1 MMIMIAPAKKIRP
14 VIDYMDAKQMPIFI
28 NKTEQL
34 LAELKKKSKEDCKKM
49 LSCSDSIAKWTYD
62 SYQQMDL
69 YHNVVP
75 ALLAFDGI
83 QYKYMAPD
91 VFTDECFAYVQK
103 HLRILSAFYGI
114 LTPFDGI
121 VPYRLE
127 LDSPFRTS
135 FCHSLYDFW
144 KDTIYQNITLE
155 DKQIL
160 DLSSKQ
166 YGKAVKRFLQ
176 KDVQCVTCYF
186 LEEEQGKYREKGV
199 YVKMARGEMVRWL
212 AENNIQSF
220 EEVKQ
225 FSRLGYQFDEKLSDD
240 VSYCFVRHHTVK

>member
-1 MMIMIAPAKKIRP
+1 MIAPAKKIRP
-14 VIDYMDAKQMPIFI
+14 VIDYIDAKQMPVFM
-28 NKTEQL
+28 KQTEKL
-34 LAELKKKSKEDCKKM
+34 LVELKKKTKEECREM
-49 LSCSDSIAKWTYD
+49 LSCSDRIAMWTYN

-69 YHNVVP
+69 YDNVVP

-83 QYKYMAPD
+83 QFKYMAPD

-127 LDSPFRTS
+127 LDSPFHTS
-135 FCHSLYDFW
+135 YCHSLYDFW
-144 KDTIYQNITLE
+144 KDSIYKNIVSQ
-155 DKQIL
+155 DRQIL

-166 YGKAVKRFLQ
+166 YGKIIKRFLE
-176 KDVQCVTCYF
+176 KDVRCVTCYF
-186 LEEEQGKYREKGV
+186 LEEEQGKQREKGV

-212 AENNIQSF
+212 AENNIQDF
-220 EEVKQ
+220 EDVKL
-225 FSRLGYQFDEKLSDD
+225 FSRLGYRFDERLSDD
-240 VSYCFVRHHTVK
+240 DSYCFVRHHTVK

>member
-1 MMIMIAPAKKIRP
+1 MMIIIAPAKKIRP
-14 VIDYMDAKQMPIFI
+14 VVDYIDAKQMPVFI
-28 NKTEQL
+28 RQTEKL
-34 LAELKKKSKEDCKKM
+34 LAELKKKTKEECKEM
-49 LSCSDSIAKWTYD
+49 LSCSDSIAWWTYD
-62 SYQQMDL
+62 SYQNMNL
-69 YHNVVP
+69 YDNAVP

-83 QYKYMAPD
+83 QFKYMAPD

-127 LDSPFRTS
+127 LDSPFHTS
-135 FCHSLYDFW
+135 YCHSLYDFW
-144 KDTIYQNITLE
+144 KDSIYQNIVSE

-166 YGKAVKRFLQ
+166 YGKIIKRFLE
-176 KDVQCVTCYF
+176 KDVHCVTCYF
-186 LEEEQGKYREKGV
+186 LEEEQGKRREKGV

-212 AENNIQSF
+212 AENNIQNF
-220 EEVKQ
+220 EDVKM
-225 FSRLGYQFDEKLSDD
+225 FSRLGYQFDERLSDD
-240 VSYCFVRHHTVK
+240 YSYCFVRHHTVK